1 MECSPDTK
9 YYSTQFQIS
18 QPPSFLAQRPHS
30 LCSKRTL
37 RQERGKME
45 MRMEG
50 RNGMANK
57 LEKKRKEYTNKEMAK

>member
-1 MECSPDTK
+1 
-9 YYSTQFQIS
+9 
-18 QPPSFLAQRPHS
+18 
-30 LCSKRTL
+30 
-37 RQERGKME
+37 ME